1 MKTKIT
7 QVKKPENTSQF
18 SEKISASPVIK
29 WAGGKRQL
37 LPELR
42 RRLPSSYN
50 RYFEP
55 FIGGGALYFD
65 IAPLDAYISDINPE
79 LVNLYEVIR
88 DDVEALISDLSSHEN
103 SLEYYNEIRALDR
116 NPNYTN
122 ISPVRKASRFIY
134 LNKTCFN
141 GLYRVNRKGFFN
153 VPFGR
158 YANPNFLNKES
169 LYVASE
175 VLQTAQIECA
185 SFENILNFV
194 KKGDFVYF
202 DPPYIPLSQTASF
215 TSYSKEDFGMDKQVQ
230 LKSLCDKLSAMG
242 VNFILS
248 NSDTPISNDLYSEY
262 NVEKIYASR
271 SINSKA
277 DGRGKIAEIIVRNY

>member
-1 MKTKIT
+1 MNSFAL
-7 QVKKPENTSQF
+7 QFPES
-18 SEKISASPVIK
+18 ISASPVIK

-37 LPELR
+37 LPELK
-42 RRLPSSYN
+42 RRLPASYN

-65 IAPLDAYISDINPE
+65 IAPFDAYISDINPE

-103 SLEYYNEIRALDR
+103 SSEYYNEIRALDR

-169 LYVASE
+169 LYAASE
-175 VLQTAQIECA
+175 VLQTTQIECA

-242 VNFILS
+242 VNFMLS
-248 NSDTPISNDLYSEY
+248 NSDTPISNELYSEY

>member
-1 MKTKIT
+1 MNSFAL
-7 QVKKPENTSQF
+7 QFPES
-18 SEKISASPVIK
+18 ISASPVIK

-65 IAPLDAYISDINPE
+65 IAPFDAYISDINPE

-169 LYVASE
+169 LYAASE
-175 VLQTAQIECA
+175 VLQAAQIEC
-185 SFENILNFV
+185 SGFENILNFV
-194 KKGDFVYF
+194 KQGDFVYF
-202 DPPYIPLSQTASF
+202 DPPYIPLSQTSSF
-215 TSYSKEDFGMDKQVQ
+215 TSYSKEDFGMDKQMA
-230 LKSLCDKLSAMG
+230 LKLLCDKLSEMG
-242 VNFILS
+242 VKFMLS
-248 NSDTPISNDLYSEY
+248 NSDTKISRELYAAY
-262 NVEKIYASR
+262 NVEEVYASR
-271 SINSKA
+271 FINSKA
-277 DGRGKIAEIIVRNY
+277 DSRGKISEIIVRNY